1 MMLGQTALFALVLA
15 PCAIAQVSEGFEQ
28 GWNQTAWTTYA
39 PDCSQ
44 GGKVTLDTTT
54 AHTGK
59 NSIRVDG
66 AGGYCGHI
74 FVGTNKVPTGDVY
87 VRTYLYVVDAAFR
100 VQRQQ
105 RLTVLIAKPQRRS
118 RTPMSRL
125 SLIQTRLKAPTS
137 ICASEDSLRY

>member
-1 MMLGQTALFALVLA
+1 MLGQIAVFALALA
-15 PCAIAQVSEGFEQ
+15 PCAIAQISEGFEQ
-28 GWNQTAWTTYA
+28 GWNQTTWTTYA

-87 VRTYLYVVDAAFR
+87 VRTYLYVLNPAFR

-105 RLTVLIAKPQRRS
+105 GLTAWKAKLPRHS
-118 RTPMSRL
+118 RTPMSRS
-125 SLIQTRLKAPTS
+125 SLIQTRLKAPRS